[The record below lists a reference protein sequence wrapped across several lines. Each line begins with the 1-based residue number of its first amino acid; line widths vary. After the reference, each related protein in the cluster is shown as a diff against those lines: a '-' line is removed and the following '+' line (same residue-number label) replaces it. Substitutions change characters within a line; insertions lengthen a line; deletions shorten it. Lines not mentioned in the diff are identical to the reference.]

1 MRPKLMMQANSES
14 VALGNSKRQAVTQ
27 TTAAD
32 NAHPSLEGQTS
43 DSGEGTVRR

>member
-14 VALGNSKRQAVTQ
+14 VALGNSKWQAAIQ

-32 NAHPSLEGQTS
+32 NVHQSLGQTS
-43 DSGEGTVRR
+43 DSGEGTIRH